1 MWEMDDTDDKIS
13 STNLRTK
20 KGKRNRYEFSY
31 YKNRYILF
39 YIHNSLVMHLLVSN
53 IHSGLDGIIILEIS
67 LGDVNYSYCH
77 VT

>member
-31 YKNRYILF
+31 YKNRYISILIKR
-39 YIHNSLVMHLLVSN
+39 YVLHLLVSN
-53 IHSGLDGIIILEIS
+53 VHSGLDGIIILEIS

>member
-20 KGKRNRYEFSY
+20 KKKEINMNFGTIKTHIYTN
-31 YKNRYILF
+31 
-39 YIHNSLVMHLLVSN
+39 NSLVMHLLVSN
-53 IHSGLDGIIILEIS
+53 VHSGLDGIIILEIS

>member
-1 MWEMDDTDDKIS
+1 MTKLAARIFVQKKEKEIDM
-13 STNLRTK
+13 NFRTIK
-20 KGKRNRYEFSY
+20 TH
-31 YKNRYILF
+31 I

-53 IHSGLDGIIILEIS
+53 VHSGLDGNIILEIS

>member
-31 YKNRYILF
+31 YIKTDIYI
-39 YIHNSLVMHLLVSN
+39 YNSLVMHLLVSN

>member
-20 KGKRNRYEFSY
+20 KKKE
-31 YKNRYILF
+31 KNMNFGTIKTHIYTN
-39 YIHNSLVMHLLVSN
+39 NSLVMHLLVSN
-53 IHSGLDGIIILEIS
+53 VHSGLDGNIILEIS

>member
-20 KGKRNRYEFSY
+20 KKKEINMNFGTIKTHIYTN
-31 YKNRYILF
+31 
-39 YIHNSLVMHLLVSN
+39 NSLILHLLVSN
-53 IHSGLDGIIILEIS
+53 VHSGLDGIIILEIS

>member
-20 KGKRNRYEFSY
+20 KKKEIDMNFRTI
-31 YKNRYILF
+31 KTHI
-39 YIHNSLVMHLLVSN
+39 YIHNSLVMHLLVSSV
-53 IHSGLDGIIILEIS
+53 HSGLDGIITLEIS
-67 LGDVNYSYCH
+67 LGDVNCSYCH

>member
-20 KGKRNRYEFSY
+20 KKKEIDMNFRII
-31 YKNRYILF
+31 KIHI
-39 YIHNSLVMHLLVSN
+39 YIHNSLVMHLLVSSV
-53 IHSGLDGIIILEIS
+53 HSGLDGIITLEIS

>member
-20 KGKRNRYEFSY
+20 KDMNFGTIK
-31 YKNRYILF
+31 
-39 YIHNSLVMHLLVSN
+39 IHNSLVMHLLVSN
-53 IHSGLDGIIILEIS
+53 VHSGLDGNIILEIS